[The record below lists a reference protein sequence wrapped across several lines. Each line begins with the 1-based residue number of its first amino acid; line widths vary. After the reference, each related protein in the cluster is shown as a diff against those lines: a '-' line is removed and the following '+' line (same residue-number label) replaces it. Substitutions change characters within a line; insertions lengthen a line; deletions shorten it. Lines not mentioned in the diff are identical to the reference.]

1 MLKDADSCD
10 VKHVAWEK
18 KLQGYIFTN
27 DWQFVIFTKM
37 SLYTVYTYSV
47 YVETETWQK
56 LMSERVLSEAL
67 SYIYNQS

>member
-1 MLKDADSCD
+1 
-10 VKHVAWEK
+10 
-18 KLQGYIFTN
+18 
-27 DWQFVIFTKM
+27 M